1 MKTNFYKIKLLFAW
15 CLIIGMFNAPL
26 NADQNT
32 DIKDISP
39 EDMALNSVGL
49 VSRDQL
55 KIEIPK
61 ETLEQKVVILNDYND
76 KNVNIK
82 FDNISLGSFQPNDNL
97 GINAMWGI
105 QNLLMSQMMGD
116 YGPNNP
122 FMYGYAPTYPDSSFL
137 PPSLGGF

>member
-61 ETLEQKVVILNDYND
+61 ETLEQKVAILNDYND

-105 QNLLMSQMMGD
+105 QNISHR
-116 YGPNNP
+116 PND
-122 FMYGYAPTYPDSSFL
+122 GRLRSKQSFHVWL
-137 PPSLGGF
+137 CTNISRFIVFTTKLRGF

>member
-61 ETLEQKVVILNDYND
+61 ETLEQKVAILNDYND

-82 FDNISLGSFQPNDNL
+82 FDDISLGNFQPNDNL

-105 QNLLMSQMMGD
+105 QNLLMSQMMSN
-116 YGPNNP
+116 YGPNNS
-122 FMYGYAPTYPDSSFL
+122 FMYGYAPTYSDSSFL
-137 PPSLGGF
+137 PPILGY